1 MAALGKLARHAQ
13 RLQLATRLLALWKL
27 VRHPATPR
35 APKWVALLVLAY
47 ALSPIDLI
55 PDFIPVLGLLDDLV
69 LLPLGIALVV
79 WLVPA
84 PLWQACLAEAQA
96 SADKLPRVWWGVLIV
111 VGLWLLLLGLCLV
124 WLGGVM
130 LDGGTTA

>member
-1 MAALGKLARHAQ
+1 MAVLGKLARHAQ

-27 VRHPATPR
+27 VRHPDTPW

-55 PDFIPVLGLLDDLV
+55 PDFIPVLGQLDDL
-69 LLPLGIALVV
+69 LLVPLGIALAVR
-79 WLVPA
+79 LTPA
-84 PLWQACLAEAQA
+84 HLWQMRLAEAEA

-111 VGLWLLLLGLCLV
+111 VVLWLLLLGLFV
-124 WLGGVM
+124 AWFGGLLRTGV
-130 LDGGTTA
+130 GA